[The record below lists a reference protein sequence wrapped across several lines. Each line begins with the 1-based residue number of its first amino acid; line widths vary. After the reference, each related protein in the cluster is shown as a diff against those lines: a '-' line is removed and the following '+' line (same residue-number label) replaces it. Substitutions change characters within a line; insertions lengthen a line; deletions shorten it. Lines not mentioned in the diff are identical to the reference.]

1 MLEGRDSKQKGHLDS
16 DTVVTLKHGWTVHA
30 VNIG

>member
-1 MLEGRDSKQKGHLDS
+1 MLKGRDPRQKGQLDS

-30 VNIG
+30 VNIC